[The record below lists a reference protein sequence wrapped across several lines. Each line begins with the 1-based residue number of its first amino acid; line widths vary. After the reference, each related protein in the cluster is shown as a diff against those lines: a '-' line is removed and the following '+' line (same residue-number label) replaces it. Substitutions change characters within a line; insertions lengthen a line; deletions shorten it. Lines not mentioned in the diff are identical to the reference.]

1 MSAASDGFARQAAI
15 QRSPNSPWILV
26 LQLLRQCRIGKI
38 LITHGTQETKN
49 CRRANRREFRICCR
63 WIWPTMMVWLHYLD
77 SRGISIKNQSAALA
91 FKDRN

>member
-38 LITHGTQETKN
+38 LITHGTQEK
-49 CRRANRREFRICCR
+49 RRIAAV
-63 WIWPTMMVWLHYLD
+63 PTDVNL
-77 SRGISIKNQSAALA
+77 GSAVAGYGPP
-91 FKDRN
+91 